1 MADNLAVTA
10 GSGTTI
16 AADDVSGVLHQR
28 VKISLGADGAA
39 TDALGGAGS
48 VAAGV
53 QRVTLASDD
62 PAVVAAQLIDDAIY
76 VDDGDFTDSVS
87 KFALVGGVYQAVP
100 QSITDG
106 DVGPMQ
112 VDVRGAQITSPHAA
126 SDNFWSYAAA
136 SGGIDNSS
144 TAVTIRTAAGAGL
157 RNYITSLQI
166 AHATLGATTELAIRD
181 GAAGTVIWRTIL
193 HTTALGTFNVQFPVP
208 LRGTANTL
216 LEVVTLTAVTG
227 DVLVNAQG
235 FVAP

>member
-1 MADNLAVTA
+1 MPDNISVTA
-10 GSGTTI
+10 GSGTTV

-39 TDALGGAGS
+39 TDALGGAGA

-53 QRVTLASDD
+53 MRTTLASDD
-62 PAVVAAQLIDDAIY
+62 PAVVALQLLDDAIY
-76 VDDGDFTDSVS
+76 VDDSDFTDDVS
-87 KFALVGGVYQAVP
+87 KFALVGGVYQATP

-106 DVGPMQ
+106 DVGPIQ
-112 VDVRGAQITSPHAA
+112 VDVRGVQIVQPFAA
-126 SDNFWSYAAA
+126 GGNSWSYAAA
-136 SGGIDNSS
+136 SGGIDNSA
-144 TAVTIRTAAGAGL
+144 TAVTIKTAAGAGL

-193 HTTALGTFNVQFPVP
+193 HTTALGTFNIDFPVP
-208 LRGTANTL
+208 LRGSANTL